1 MKFVI
6 EDIAVEVERKRMKN
20 ILLTIKRDSG
30 GVHISA
36 PYHITNDEI
45 YAFISSRLSWIRKH
59 QAKLAIQ
66 ASDYIKPQKYISGE
80 KLLVWG
86 EERTLEIQEGS
97 QMGLWDFLND
107 RVVLPVPFGADI
119 KKRKELLQFWYEQ
132 ELKLMLPSVVAKV
145 ENKTGLH
152 VDNWKIK
159 KMKSAWGI
167 CKPSDSRISI
177 NVVLAQFKPVF
188 LEYIVTHEL
197 LHLLELNHGERFKAH
212 MDEYFPN
219 WRETRQ
225 ELNKYTYLID

>member
-6 EDIAVEVERKRMKN
+6 DDIHVEVKRKRTKN
-20 ILLTIKRDSG
+20 ILLSLDKTTG

-36 PYHITNDEI
+36 PYHATNDEV
-45 YAFISSRLSWIRKH
+45 YAFVTSKLSWIRKH
-59 QAKLAIQ
+59 QAKLALR
-66 ASDYIKPQKYISGE
+66 AVDYIKPEKYISGE

-97 QMGLWDFLND
+97 QMGLWDFLDD

-132 ELKLMLPSVVAKV
+132 ELKMLLPSVVAKM
-145 ENKTGLH
+145 EGKTGLH
-152 VDNWKIK
+152 IETWKVK

-177 NVVLAQFKPVF
+177 NVVLAQLKPVF

-197 LHLLELNHGERFKAH
+197 LHLLEFNHGPRFKAH
-212 MDEYFPN
+212 MDEYFPS

-225 ELNKYTYLID
+225 ELNKYTYLIE